1 MTSRLIDQ
9 TLFGDETGEEAG
21 DGATLVGAR
30 CPDCSTVV
38 FPRQDV
44 CPACGRGGMRAE
56 DLPTGGR
63 LWGFT
68 VQNFPPK
75 PPFKGPVPFEPFGV
89 GYVDLGDVVVE
100 GRLTLNSPDELHEV
114 DSVSSVLIPAY
125 VDDDGTQVLTY
136 AFSPE
141 EQGNTSL

>member
-1 MTSRLIDQ
+1 MTSRLVDE

-21 DGATLVGAR
+21 DRATLIGAR
-30 CPDCSTVV
+30 CIECNTAV

-56 DLPTGGR
+56 NLPAIGR

-75 PPFKGPVPFEPFGV
+75 PPFKGTVPFEPFGV

-100 GRLTLNSPDELHEV
+100 SRLTLNSPDELHRV
-114 DSVSSVLIPAY
+114 DAVRCVLIPAF
-125 VDDDGTQVLTY
+125 VEDDGTQVLTY
-136 AFSPE
+136 AFGPE
-141 EQGNTSL
+141 EQGSASL